1 MMSFLLLTSL
11 LLILVGFAADAY
23 YVAKAKEAEDSTEA
37 ARLASMDAAM
47 TDDRGR
53 CWSCLD
59 EARVLELVDTGRR
72 YALLCASC
80 ATVTK
85 ALKAP
90 TRQEAA

>member
-1 MMSFLLLTSL
+1 MIPVLLNVVL
-11 LLILVGFAADAY
+11 LAILVAFAADAY
-23 YVAKAKEAEDSTEA
+23 HVAKAKEAADRTDA

-85 ALKAP
+85 ALTATK
-90 TRQEAA
+90 RQEAA